1 MCFLLL
7 WEKTGA
13 IFNLKKAI
21 DAFGTMAII
30 ILTRKFLTSENDVLQ
45 DHKLPTRNNTKS
57 YQVLNPAVSAFIYWP
72 FFIGFIL
79 KLFVF
84 IFFLILSLIHTPKE
98 ILTKV
103 TKSRTQTK
111 NISIRKYATSNQ
123 NINNYYL
130 VLVLLFTSS
139 LCIGASQSGFMQYTF
154 STAVKLNN
162 GFNQQDAALIN
173 IVVSGVSCI
182 SLLLACLATYYIPV
196 RIVTLTFAF
205 SAICQIY
212 C

>member
-72 FFIGFIL
+72 FFTGFIL

-84 IFFLILSLIHTPKE
+84 IFFLILSLIPTPKE

-139 LCIGASQSGFMQYTF
+139 LCIRASQSGFMQYTF
-154 STAVKLNN
+154 STAVKLTASTSKMRLFLILLCL
-162 GFNQQDAALIN
+162 GF
-173 IVVSGVSCI
+173 
-182 SLLLACLATYYIPV
+182 LA
-196 RIVTLTFAF
+196 
-205 SAICQIY
+205 
-212 C
+212 